1 MANKVLIKDKLEQ
14 WANDIRKKF
23 VLYAPVL
30 KNDLPIFMQI
40 SDPKDITLD
49 HVNTVISPKD
59 LFLKQTETLFTF
71 KLGKEKE
78 ITTVEPSE
86 KFVVLGI
93 HPCDAKGLSVIDEI
107 YKKDYLDVYYAK
119 RRENSILIGVT
130 CNEADINCFC
140 TSVEGSPTGTQ
151 NLDIALTD
159 LGEKYFVEILTDKG
173 SSVVNDSKSLFKDAT
188 NDDEKKKTQVQK
200 GVLEQ
205 FVRGIDTKGLT
216 EKLDQLWDNDIWE
229 RLAMSCLGCGI
240 CTYNCPECYCFDI
253 QDEVEGLEGCRI
265 RVWDTCQSNEYTLH
279 ASGHNPRQ
287 ARTERMRNKIL
298 HKFAYLP
305 KNVKMFGCVGCGRC
319 IELCPENCDILDALQ
334 KLKEVAV

>member
-1 MANKVLIKDKLEQ
+1 MSKIIKKDKLAQ
-14 WANDIRKKF
+14 WAKDIIKKF

-30 KNDLPIFMQI
+30 KNDLPIFKQI

-49 HVNTVISPKD
+49 YINSVVSPKD

-71 KLGKEKE
+71 KLGKDKD
-78 ITTVEPSE
+78 IKPVEPTE
-86 KFVVLGI
+86 KFVLLGI
-93 HPCDAKGLSVIDEI
+93 KPCDAKGLSVIDEV
-107 YKKDYLDVYYAK
+107 YKKDYFDVYYAK
-119 RRENSILIGVT
+119 RRENSILIGLT
-130 CNEADINCFC
+130 CNQPEINCFC
-140 TSVEGSPTGTQ
+140 TSVEGSPSGTQ

-159 LGEKYFVEILTDKG
+159 LGDKYFVDILTDKG
-173 SSVVNDSKSLFKDAT
+173 LPLVDNSKSLFENAT
-188 NDDEKKKTQVQK
+188 ADDEKKKDQLQK
-200 GVLEQ
+200 AALEK
-205 FVRGIDTKGLT
+205 FVRGIDTKGLS
-216 EKLDQLWDNDIWE
+216 EKLEKLFDNDLWE
-229 RLAMSCLGCGI
+229 HLAMSCLGCGI

-253 QDEVEGLEGCRI
+253 QDEVEGLEGCRVRI
-265 RVWDTCQSNEYTLH
+265 WDTCQSPEYTLH

-319 IELCPENCDILDALQ
+319 IELCPENCDILEALQ